1 MKLANN
7 LFFYP
12 EQGMLDCNT
21 YVINGSPGII
31 IDPGN
36 EGFVAARVDGL
47 RKDGIDP
54 ADIGIIVNTHLH
66 LDHCGANEAFKKL
79 SGAKI
84 ALHPVQKKNY
94 QLVVIDG
101 TRLFGMEPS
110 KFTEDYL
117 LDDSLL
123 EAGGIELEL
132 IPSPGH
138 SPDCV
143 CFYLRKE
150 KVLLCG
156 DVLFEMNTGRVD
168 LPGGNG
174 DDLKKSIESLSK
186 LDIEYLLPGH
196 MGVVTGAD
204 KVAENFNL
212 IRNNVFLW
220 L

>member
-1 MKLANN
+1 MKLLNN
-7 LFFYP
+7 LYFYP

-21 YVINGSPGII
+21 YVIKGSPGII
-31 IDPGN
+31 IDPGSADYL
-36 EGFVAARVDGL
+36 AARVNGM
-47 RKDGIDP
+47 RQDGIDP
-54 ADIGIIVNTHLH
+54 ADIGVIVNTHLH
-66 LDHCGANEAFKKL
+66 IDHCGANEAFKKI

-94 QLVVIDG
+94 RLVVVDG
-101 TRLFGMEPS
+101 ARVFGMEPGEF
-110 KFTEDYL
+110 KEDYL
-117 LDDSLL
+117 LE
-123 EAGGIELEL
+123 EARFKAGDVDIEL

-143 CFYLRKE
+143 CFYLKKD
-150 KVLLCG
+150 KVLVCG

-174 DDLKKSIESLSK
+174 EALKQSIEALSR

-196 MGVVTGAD
+196 MGVVAGAA
-204 KVAENFNL
+204 KVKQNFDF
-212 IRNNVFLW
+212 IKNNVFAW

>member
-1 MKLANN
+1 MKLTNN
-7 LFFYP
+7 LYFFP

-21 YVINGSPGII
+21 YVITGSPGII

-36 EGFVAARVDGL
+36 ADYLMSRVAGMK
-47 RKDGIDP
+47 KDGIDP

-66 LDHCGANEAFKKL
+66 MDHCGANEDFKKL

-84 ALHPVQKKNY
+84 ALHPIQKENY
-94 QLVVIDG
+94 RLVVVDG
-101 TRLFGMEPS
+101 ARVFGMEPME
-110 KFTEDYL
+110 FTEDEV
-117 LDDSLL
+117 L
-123 EAGGIELEL
+123 EGDTLNNDGVEMEMIV
-132 IPSPGH
+132 SPGH

-143 CFYLRKE
+143 CFYNRRD
-150 KVLLCG
+150 KVLVCG

-174 DDLKKSIESLSK
+174 EDLKKSIESLSK

-196 MGVVTGAD
+196 MGVVSGAD
-204 KVAENFNL
+204 RVTANFDF
-212 IRNNVFLW
+212 IRSNVFAW

>member
-7 LFFYP
+7 LYFYP

-21 YVINGSPGII
+21 YVIKGSPGII

-36 EGFVAARVDGL
+36 ADFLISRAGGMK
-47 RKDGIDP
+47 KDGIDP

-66 LDHCGANEAFKKL
+66 VDHCGANESFKKL

-84 ALHPVQKKNY
+84 ALHPVQKQNY
-94 QLVVIDG
+94 QLVVVDG

-110 KFTEDYL
+110 EFTEDYL
-117 LDDSLL
+117 LEDSCLDNGNVTM
-123 EAGGIELEL
+123 EMIK
-132 IPSPGH
+132 SPGH

-143 CFYLRKE
+143 CFYDRQN
-150 KVLLCG
+150 KVLICG

-168 LPGGNG
+168 LPGGNAA
-174 DDLKKSIESLSK
+174 DLKKSIESLSR
-186 LDIEYLLPGH
+186 LEIEYLLPGH
-196 MGVVTGAD
+196 MGIVSG
-204 KVAENFNL
+204 AENVKRNFDV
-212 IRNNVFLW
+212 IRENVFPW

>member
-1 MKLANN
+1 MKLTNN
-7 LFFYP
+7 LYFYP

-21 YVINGSPGII
+21 YIIKDRSGII

-36 EGFVAARVDGL
+36 IQFLTARVDAMHQ
-47 RKDGIDP
+47 DGIDP

-66 LDHCGANEAFKKL
+66 IDHRGANETFKRL
-79 SGAKI
+79 SAAKI
-84 ALHPVQKKNY
+84 ALHPIQKQNY
-94 QLVVIDG
+94 QLVVVDSD
-101 TRLFGMEPS
+101 RLLGVEPVE
-110 KFTEDYL
+110 FTEDYL
-117 LDDSLL
+117 LDEKLL
-123 EAGGIELEL
+123 SVGDIEIEL

-143 CFYLRKE
+143 CFYLKKE
-150 KVLLCG
+150 KILICG

-174 DDLKKSIESLSK
+174 IELKKSIESLAK

-196 MGVVTGAD
+196 MGIVAGAD
-204 KVAENFNL
+204 KVAANFDF
-212 IRNNVFLW
+212 IRSNVFPW

>member
-7 LFFYP
+7 LYFYP

-79 SGAKI
+79 SGAKV
-84 ALHPVQKKNY
+84 ARHPVQKKNY

-196 MGVVTGAD
+196 MGVVTGAE

>member
-1 MKLANN
+1 MKLVNN
-7 LFFYP
+7 LYLYP
-12 EQGMLDCNT
+12 EQGMLDANT
-21 YVINGSPGII
+21 YIIKSNPGII

-36 EGFVAARVDGL
+36 TQFLAAKVGAMHQ
-47 RKDGIDP
+47 DGIDP

-66 LDHCGANEAFKKL
+66 IDHRAANEAFKKL

-94 QLVVIDG
+94 QLVVIDADTLLG
-101 TRLFGMEPS
+101 VEPVE
-110 KFTEDYL
+110 FTEDYL
-117 LDDSLL
+117 LDEKVLTVGDL
-123 EAGGIELEL
+123 EIEL

-143 CFYLRKE
+143 CYYIKKE
-150 KVLLCG
+150 KVLICG

-168 LPGGNG
+168 LPGGNAA
-174 DDLKKSIESLSK
+174 DLKKSIESLAK

-196 MGVVTGAD
+196 MGIVEGAEQV
-204 KVAENFNL
+204 KENFSY
-212 IRNNVFLW
+212 IRFNIFPW